1 MRSKHDCIVVNLR
14 TGEPVL
20 RVPTLET
27 ILEAADWKTDIALKK
42 YAGETLELAKQAAG
56 AGCEMVIG
64 YGGDGT
70 LNHVVNGIMY
80 KGGKSVAGVIPD
92 GTYNE
97 WATEIGMPEDPVQ
110 AALTLVESEA
120 RRVDLGHI
128 EVEGLIFPDNAEHG
142 LQAGKHRRKQPK
154 RSPKARQYF
163 LLHAGI
169 GIDAAIMA
177 HISKPFKYVA
187 GRLAFDLAA
196 VQGLPEFHPFPVTVQ
211 VMGEDGSDVQEWR
224 GNAWQVVVS
233 KMRTYAG
240 SVDIAPGAFMDDGL
254 LNVCIMTAD
263 NPVRSISLAL
273 SFLVQHKLDD
283 ATTKYFRGTHITI
296 AVPATIGVQVDGSV
310 IKLKDFLHKEE
321 RFALLQANN
330 AGQVLINYRFDA
342 VPEAMQTA
350 IPRTYAGDL
359 FQAAS
364 VTNHPPFSPS
374 SPAGKQAVPAQQNSG
389 TKGENENIWRDNLL
403 GKREYQVVAMGV
415 IPHPTKKG
423 TCIIAGSHKK
433 QRSGMT
439 EVVAVLVDNQAR
451 ILRTDGEM
459 VPSTTLEGLQEGD
472 ALLVEGNKSKHN
484 IIRARCVRL
493 M

>member
-42 YAGETLELAKQAAG
+42 YAGETLELAQQAAG

-80 KGGKSVAGVIPD
+80 KGGKSVAGVIPG

-142 LQAGKHRRKQPK
+142 LEAGKHRRKQPK

-196 VQGLPEFHPFPVTVQ
+196 VQGLPEFHPFPVAVQ

-321 RFALLQANN
+321 RFALLQAND
-330 AGQVLINYRFDA
+330 AGQALINYRFDA

-389 TKGENENIWRDNLL
+389 TKGENENVWRDNLL
-403 GKREYQVVAMGV
+403 GKRVVPGCRNGG
-415 IPHPTKKG
+415 H
-423 TCIIAGSHKK
+423 
-433 QRSGMT
+433 
-439 EVVAVLVDNQAR
+439 
-451 ILRTDGEM
+451 
-459 VPSTTLEGLQEGD
+459 STPD
-472 ALLVEGNKSKHN
+472 
-484 IIRARCVRL
+484 
-493 M
+493 

>member
-20 RVPTLET
+20 RVPALET
-27 ILEAADWKTDIALKK
+27 ILEAADWKTAIALKK

-80 KGGKSVAGVIPD
+80 KGGKNVAGVIPG

-128 EVEGLIFPDNAEHG
+128 EVEGLILPGNAEHG
-142 LQAGKHRRKQPK
+142 LEAGKQRRKQPK

-196 VQGLPEFHPFPVTVQ
+196 VQGLPEFHPFPVAVQ
-211 VMGEDGSDVQEWR
+211 VMGEDGSEVQEWR
-224 GNAWQVVVS
+224 GYAWQVVVS

-263 NPVRSISLAL
+263 NPVRSLSLAF

-283 ATTKYFRGTHITI
+283 ATTRYFRGTHNTI

-310 IKLKDFLHKEE
+310 IKLKDFLRKED
-321 RFALLQANN
+321 RFALLQAND

-342 VPEAMQTA
+342 APEAMQMA

-359 FQAAS
+359 FQAVS
-364 VTNHPPFSPS
+364 VTKHS
-374 SPAGKQAVPAQQNSG
+374 SFQTGQQSVPAQQNSS
-389 TKGENENIWRDNLL
+389 TKGENENVWRDNLL
-403 GKREYQVVAMGV
+403 GKRQYRVVVMGV

-433 QRSGMT
+433 QRSGRT
-439 EVVAVLVDNQAR
+439 EIVAVLVDDHTR
-451 ILRTDGEM
+451 VLRQEGEM
-459 VPSTTLEGLQEGD
+459 EPSPPMIEGLQEGV
-472 ALLVEGNKSKHN
+472 ALLVEGNKNKHN
-484 IIRARCVRL
+484 IIRARSVRL
-493 M
+493 A